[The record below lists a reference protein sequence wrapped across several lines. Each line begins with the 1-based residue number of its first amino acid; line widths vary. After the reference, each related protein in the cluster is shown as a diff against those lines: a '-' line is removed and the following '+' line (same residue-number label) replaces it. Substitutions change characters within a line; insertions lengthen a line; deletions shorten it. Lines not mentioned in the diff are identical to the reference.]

1 LNQEYIN
8 SICISDFDYDL
19 PKNQI
24 AEYPMPN
31 REDSKLLFVESSTGN
46 MEHYNFSNIP
56 DLLPKDS
63 LLVLNVTKVISAR
76 LFMKKSTGGNAELL
90 CVDPIYPSVDPQIT
104 MQAKGSCRW
113 KCIIGGRKL
122 IPGSTLTLRDDNS
135 NDILK
140 ALIINRDENTAEIEF
155 NWSPVNISFSEILS
169 LYGVIPLPP
178 YIKRNIEE
186 TDKNRYQT
194 VFADYDGS
202 VAAPT
207 AGLHFTP
214 NILEQIKSKNITTA
228 EVTLHVG
235 PGTFQPVETDFI
247 SEHKMHEERII
258 ISKSVLL
265 KLISQLSDSN
275 SNKKII
281 ATGTTSLRTLESL
294 YWLGAQLNENDNNIN
309 LHLSQWTPYNFKT
322 DITAQNALQNIVDH
336 LTINNMHYFVAST
349 SLFIVPGYEF
359 KIAGGLITNF
369 HLPKSTLLLLV
380 SAFVG
385 GELWKVIYK
394 NALDNNFR
402 FLSYGDSSLLM
413 K

>member
-1 LNQEYIN
+1 
-8 SICISDFDYDL
+8 
-19 PKNQI
+19 
-24 AEYPMPN
+24 
-31 REDSKLLFVESSTGN
+31 
-46 MEHYNFSNIP
+46 
-56 DLLPKDS
+56 
-63 LLVLNVTKVISAR
+63 
-76 LFMKKSTGGNAELL
+76 
-90 CVDPIYPSVDPQIT
+90 
-104 MQAKGSCRW
+104 
-113 KCIIGGRKL
+113 
-122 IPGSTLTLRDDNS
+122 
-135 NDILK
+135 
-140 ALIINRDENTAEIEF
+140 
-155 NWSPVNISFSEILS
+155 
-169 LYGVIPLPP
+169 
-178 YIKRNIEE
+178 
-186 TDKNRYQT
+186 
-194 VFADYDGS
+194 
-202 VAAPT
+202 
-207 AGLHFTP
+207 
-214 NILEQIKSKNITTA
+214 
-228 EVTLHVG
+228 
-235 PGTFQPVETDFI
+235 
-247 SEHKMHEERII
+247 MHEERII